1 MKNRYQWILKRAA
14 ALMVAFMLTLSILP
28 AATAASDLG
37 DLQIT
42 VSWVDGN
49 GETRS
54 AEATLIEAEEA
65 GENCFWV
72 LVPADA
78 PLNGLTFSA
87 VHPSHEYEFS
97 IGEGETLSGVTDA
110 GTSLDAGYVPV
121 TVTDP
126 ETGSTEDVR
135 LFVSTRTDDPVEA
148 ARQAAE
154 VLERVSPDGVSVSRR
169 GCTVYLIR
177 R

>member
-97 IGEGETLSGVTDA
+97 IGEWGNTVRRDRRRNVAGRRLYPRDRDRSGDRQHGRRATL
-110 GTSLDAGYVPV
+110 
-121 TVTDP
+121 
-126 ETGSTEDVR
+126 R
-135 LFVSTRTDDPVEA
+135 FH
-148 ARQAAE
+148 Q
-154 VLERVSPDGVSVSRR
+154 DG
-169 GCTVYLIR
+169 
-177 R
+177 

>member
-1 MKNRYQWILKRAA
+1 MKNRYQWIRKRAA

-54 AEATLIEAEEA
+54 AEATLIETEEA

-78 PLNGLTFSA
+78 PLNGRRAPLRF
-87 VHPSHEYEFS
+87 H
-97 IGEGETLSGVTDA
+97 
-110 GTSLDAGYVPV
+110 
-121 TVTDP
+121 
-126 ETGSTEDVR
+126 
-135 LFVSTRTDDPVEA
+135 
-148 ARQAAE
+148 Q
-154 VLERVSPDGVSVSRR
+154 DG
-169 GCTVYLIR
+169 
-177 R
+177 